1 MARALVG
8 DSSTVVHLLRA
19 WAETGDPGDLA
30 GCYRADAVLDALIP
44 GRRVHREGIEAVC
57 AELGSWWSEPAEVVE
72 LTVDPTPDG
81 TVSVDIERH
90 PENGEPPSRLGHV
103 LHLEKGQIV
112 RHLVM
117 CSRPRAVPLP
127 GLSMPLAGV
136 VSRHVHPRGGA
147 SGSVVESVETGSGR
161 FVVKHCGPDRDWIMR
176 ATHDVGREAILFR
189 EGVLADLP
197 PSILVPIVD
206 AEPEGDGWVIV
217 MQDVS
222 DHLPQ
227 DGRKL
232 TRPEVR
238 RLFAAL
244 TDLHRR
250 FEGRE
255 LPRELADL
263 RERISLASTG
273 VAAGELNG
281 ADWLPKLFQRSWELV
296 DTLLPQDVAALVR
309 GIDRD
314 PDPIANALLAR
325 GRTLLHGDAGPS
337 NVGFTENHVVLLDWQ
352 LASIGP
358 GVIDL
363 VCLLNNAYRVDAT
376 PDQLLD
382 DVRAAAGPD
391 HDEYTLQLALL
402 AHLPFAF
409 ALWATGAVEDVIPQ
423 WRAEATQS
431 LDWWVTAARHAA
443 EYTHWT

>member
-1 MARALVG
+1 
-8 DSSTVVHLLRA
+8 
-19 WAETGDPGDLA
+19 
-30 GCYRADAVLDALIP
+30 
-44 GRRVHREGIEAVC
+44 
-57 AELGSWWSEPAEVVE
+57 
-72 LTVDPTPDG
+72 
-81 TVSVDIERH
+81 
-90 PENGEPPSRLGHV
+90 
-103 LHLEKGQIV
+103 
-112 RHLVM
+112 
-117 CSRPRAVPLP
+117 
-127 GLSMPLAGV
+127 
-136 VSRHVHPRGGA
+136 
-147 SGSVVESVETGSGR
+147 
-161 FVVKHCGPDRDWIMR
+161 
-176 ATHDVGREAILFR
+176 
-189 EGVLADLP
+189 VLADLP

-206 AEPEGDGWVIV
+206 AEPEGDGWAIV

-222 DHLPQ
+222 DHRPQ

-273 VAAGELNG
+273 VAASELDG
-281 ADWLPKLFQRSWELV
+281 ADWLPKWFQRSWELV
-296 DTLLPQDVAALVR
+296 DALLPQDVAALVR

-337 NVGFTENHVVLLDWQ
+337 NIGFTDNQVVLLDWQ
-352 LASIGP
+352 LASAGP
-358 GVIDL
+358 GVIDH

-402 AHLPFAF
+402 AHLPMAF
-409 ALWATGAVEDVIPQ
+409 ALWASGAVEDVNPQ
-423 WRAEATQS
+423 WRAEATDS
-431 LDWWVTAARHAA
+431 LHWWVTTARNAA